1 LKSLTNA
8 QIKEIFLANGFKEKD
23 QGNGVVD
30 LNPYVY
36 TAARALLAA
45 ADDGVAIK
53 PLTIGKSEEEL

>member
-1 LKSLTNA
+1 MKQLTNA

-45 ADDGVAIK
+45 ADDTSTR
-53 PLTIGKSEEEL
+53 PTTIGTSEEEL